1 MDGFSDIALFTLI
14 AKLGSMAATA
24 QELGVT
30 PPVVSRRLASLEKRL
45 GVRLMNRTTR
55 RISLTPEGEAY
66 LLDGTRILDQLQA
79 LEHRIGGGSSQPQGT
94 MRVAGTLGFGRKYI
108 TPALSKFVDL
118 YPEVEVQLH
127 LSDRSVNLVEQAF
140 DVAIRFGE
148 LSDSRLT
155 ARLLARNRR
164 LLCASPAY
172 LKRAGIPQH
181 PRELGTHNCIF
192 IREGDETFGTW
203 HLNNGSEQESV
214 KVRANLSSND
224 GGSALAWALQGH
236 GILMR
241 SQWDIAG
248 HLRRKELVP
257 VLLDWAAP
265 AADIYVVFQTAN
277 QLPAKIR
284 ALVDLLVREF
294 EPYRARGKAPLG
306 PW

>member
-14 AKLGSMAATA
+14 AKLGNMAAAA

-30 PPVVSRRLASLEKRL
+30 PPVVSRRLAALEKRL

-55 RISLTPEGEAY
+55 RVSLTPEGEAY

-94 MRVAGTLGFGRKYI
+94 LRVAGTLGFGRKYI
-108 TPALSKFVDL
+108 TPALSRFAGL

-127 LSDRSVNLVEQAF
+127 LSDRPVNLIEQGF

-155 ARLLARNRR
+155 ARLLARNQR
-164 LLCASPAY
+164 LLCASPLY
-172 LKRAGIPQH
+172 LKRAGVPQH
-181 PRELGTHNCIF
+181 PRELGAHNCIF

-203 HLNNGSEQESV
+203 HLSSGSEHESV
-214 KVRANLSSND
+214 KVRANLSTND
-224 GGSALAWALQGH
+224 GGSALEWALQGH

-241 SQWDIAG
+241 SQWDIAD
-248 HLRRKELVP
+248 HLRRKELLP
-257 VLLDWAAP
+257 VLADWATP
-265 AADIYVVFQTAN
+265 AADIYVVFQMAN

-284 ALVDLLVREF
+284 ALVDLLVTVF
-294 EPYRARGKAPLG
+294 EPYRARGKPPHGA
-306 PW
+306 W